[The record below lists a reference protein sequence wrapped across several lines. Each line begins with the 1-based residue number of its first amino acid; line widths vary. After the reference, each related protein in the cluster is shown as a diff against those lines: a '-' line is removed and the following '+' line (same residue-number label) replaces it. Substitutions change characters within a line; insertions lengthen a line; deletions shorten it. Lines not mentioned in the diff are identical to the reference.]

1 MSTERPLEY
10 LQGLLKE
17 FLALPEETEWL
28 EFKENNDKP
37 QEIGEYI
44 SALSNS
50 AALVGKAFAYL
61 VWGVKDNTREIVG
74 TFFKPKTAKTG
85 NEELES
91 WLLRLMSPRID
102 FHFHEFDTDQGH
114 IVILEISRALKH
126 PVQFQGHEYIRV
138 GTYKKPL
145 KEFPEKE
152 RALWRI
158 FDTTPFEAMIAKENQ
173 TSDDVLRLLNYPD
186 YFDLL
191 KIPLPDNKKGILS
204 KLEDE
209 HLIILNPSGTWD
221 ITNAGVILFARKLDE
236 FSSLKRKALRV
247 ILYKGK
253 SRVET
258 QKEQVGV
265 KGYASGFEGLI
276 EFIKNLLPSNEIIEK
291 ALRKE
296 VPMYPELAI
305 RELVAN
311 AIIHQDFLIHGAGP
325 MVEIF
330 TDRIEITNPGAPIVK
345 TERFLDSPPRSRNE
359 GIASFMRRIGYCEER
374 GSGIDKVVSL
384 TEHYQLPAPLFEVIN
399 DNTRA
404 VLFAYRPYSE
414 MDRKERVLA
423 TYLHACLR
431 YVQRDYLTNSSLR
444 ERFGIEKENSAM
456 VSRVIR
462 DALEDGAIKPV
473 DPESDSKKMARYWPI
488 WA

>member
-1 MSTERPLEY
+1 VDVLQAINEHNPTVVHFSGHGSDAEY
-10 LQGLLKE
+10 LYGLLKE
-17 FLALPEETEWL
+17 LLALPKETEWL
-28 EFKENNDKP
+28 EFKENNDNP

-50 AALVGKAFAYL
+50 AALGGKAFAYL
-61 VWGVKDNTREIVG
+61 VWGVNDDTRQIVG
-74 TFFKPKTAKTG
+74 TSFKPKSAKKG
-85 NEELES
+85 GEELES
-91 WLLRLMSPRID
+91 RLLRLMNPRID
-102 FHFHEFDTDQGH
+102 FRFHGFETDKGNV
-114 IVILEISRALKH
+114 VILEISRALKH
-126 PVQFQGHEYIRV
+126 PVQFQGQEYIRV
-138 GTYKKPL
+138 GSFKKPL

-158 FDTTPFEAMIAKENQ
+158 FDTTPFEDMIARENQ
-173 TSDDVLRLLNYPD
+173 SSDDVL
-186 YFDLL
+186 
-191 KIPLPDNKKGILS
+191 
-204 KLEDE
+204 
-209 HLIILNPSGTWD
+209 
-221 ITNAGVILFARKLDE
+221 
-236 FSSLKRKALRV
+236 
-247 ILYKGK
+247 
-253 SRVET
+253 
-258 QKEQVGV
+258 
-265 KGYASGFEGLI
+265 
-276 EFIKNLLPSNEIIEK
+276 
-291 ALRKE
+291 LRKE

-330 TDRIEITNPGAPIVK
+330 VDRIEITNPGAPIVK

-359 GIASFMRRIGYCEER
+359 GVASFMRRIGYCEER

-384 TEHYQLPAPLFEVIN
+384 TEHYQLPAPLFEVVE

-404 VLFAYRPYSE
+404 VLFAYRPYAE

-423 TYLHACLR
+423 TYMHACLR

-473 DPESDSKKMARYWPI
+473 DPESESRKLARYWPT

>member
-1 MSTERPLEY
+1 MNTERPPEY
-10 LQGLLKE
+10 LHGLLKE
-17 FLALPEETEWL
+17 LIALPRETEWL
-28 EFKENNDKP
+28 EFKENNDNP

-44 SALSNS
+44 SALSNT
-50 AALVGKAFAYL
+50 AALCGKAFAYL
-61 VWGVKDNTREIVG
+61 VWGVNDEKHQIVG
-74 TFFKPKTAKTG
+74 TSFKPKLTKKG

-91 WLLRLMSPRID
+91 WLLRLMNPRID
-102 FHFHEFDTDQGH
+102 FYFHTLETDQGSV
-114 IVILEISRALKH
+114 VILEISRALKH
-126 PVQFQGHEYIRV
+126 PIQFQGQEYIRV
-138 GTYKKPL
+138 GSYKKPL

-158 FDTTPFEAMIAKENQ
+158 FDTTPFEDMIAKENQ
-173 TSDDVLRLLNYPD
+173 SADDVLRLLNYPD

-191 KIPLPDNKKGILS
+191 KSPLPDNRKGILS
-204 KLEDE
+204 RLMDE
-209 HLIILNPSGTWD
+209 HFIVPNVAGNWD
-221 ITNAGVILFARKLDE
+221 ITNAGAILFARKLDD
-236 FSSLKRKALRV
+236 FSSLKRKALRI
-247 ILYKGK
+247 ILYTGA
-253 SRVET
+253 SRIQT
-258 QKEQVGV
+258 KKEVIGS
-265 KGYASGFEGLI
+265 KGYASGFESLI
-276 EFIKNLLPSNEIIEK
+276 EYIRNLIPSNEIIEK

-311 AIIHQDFLIHGAGP
+311 ALIHQDFLIHGAGP

-330 TDRIEITNPGAPIVK
+330 ADRIEITNPGAPIVK

-359 GIASFMRRIGYCEER
+359 GIASLMRRIGYCEER

-384 TEHYQLPAPLFEVIN
+384 TEHYQLPAPLFEVIA

-404 VLFAYRPYSE
+404 VLFAYRPYGE

-423 TYLHACLR
+423 AYMHACLK

-462 DALEDGAIKPV
+462 DAVKDGVIKPI
-473 DPESDSKKMARYWPI
+473 DPESESKKMSRYWPI